1 MQHVKQC
8 SCTIRA
14 IVALDTDSAPDANAA
29 ASSSSSVGAG
39 IVFGCRLC
47 EQLNRAL
54 VLNSTVACQVP
65 DTRLSH
71 VTSVSCL

>member
-29 ASSSSSVGAG
+29 ASSSSVGAG